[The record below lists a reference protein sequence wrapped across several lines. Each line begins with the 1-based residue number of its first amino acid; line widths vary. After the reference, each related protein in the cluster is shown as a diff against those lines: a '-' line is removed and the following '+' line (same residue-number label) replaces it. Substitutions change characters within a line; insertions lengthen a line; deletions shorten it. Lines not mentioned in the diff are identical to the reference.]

1 MMYLFF
7 SIFLSPDKTH
17 TAKQQTDTD
26 EKRKAQAKWCAQS
39 VYRTMLCEQ
48 QSFQVKDPFVDT
60 VLCFSLS
67 IWLFRRILL
76 WRWPSFSALCRRSAT
91 NGYWHTDIL
100 NGIHIAKHVKR

>member
-48 QSFQVKDPFVDT
+48 QSFQVKDPFEDT

-67 IWLFRRILL
+67 LFGFFVVFYFGAGQVFLL
-76 WRWPSFSALCRRSAT
+76 SAVVPQPMAIGT
-91 NGYWHTDIL
+91 QIF
-100 NGIHIAKHVKR
+100 